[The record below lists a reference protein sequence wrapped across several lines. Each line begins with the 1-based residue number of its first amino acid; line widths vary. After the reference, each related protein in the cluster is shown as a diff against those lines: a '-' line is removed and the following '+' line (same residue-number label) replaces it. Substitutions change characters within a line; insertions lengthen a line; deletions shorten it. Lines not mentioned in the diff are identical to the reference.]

1 MQLTFTDYTFG
12 ASVATALVLTAPE
25 VLVATGDALTDGESL
40 HAFLTEHGIVPGDR
54 PATVADLDEVRAL
67 RTRVRDIVAAPNEEA
82 IVDGANQ
89 LLCVA
94 RTVPFL
100 GRHDGTWTWH
110 LETAPES
117 TLADDLAVVIGTGL
131 LGTVA
136 SLDRTGSG
144 RANPLRA
151 TEFSSTPAGRAGA
164 GSACPRCAE
173 TVSTWRTFAPDAVA
187 NSRTAPEPAPQAP
200 GEESMPIR
208 PHHRRRV
215 VVWEQRGV
223 A

>member
-12 ASVATALVLTAPE
+12 ASLATALVLTAPE

-40 HAFLTEHGIVPGDR
+40 HAFLTEHGIGRGDR
-54 PATVADLDEVRAL
+54 QATGTDLDEVRAL
-67 RTRVRDIVAAPNEEA
+67 RTRVRDVLAAPNEEA

-89 LLCVA
+89 LLRVT

-136 SLDRTGSG
+136 SLGPNRFRSCESPSCNGIFVDTSR
-144 RANPLRA
+144 
-151 TEFSSTPAGRAGA
+151 AGRRRFCMPQVCGN
-164 GSACPRCAE
+164 R
-173 TVSTWRTFAPDAVA
+173 VNVA
-187 NSRTAPEPAPQAP
+187 NFRA
-200 GEESMPIR
+200 
-208 PHHRRRV
+208 RRRR
-215 VVWEQRGV
+215 EQQDRPGTGPTD
-223 A
+223 AE

>member
-1 MQLTFTDYTFG
+1 MMQLTFTDYTFG

-54 PATVADLDEVRAL
+54 PPTGADLDAVRAL

-89 LLCVA
+89 LLRVA
-94 RTVPFL
+94 CTAPFL

-136 SLDRTGSG
+136 SLGPNRFRSCESPSCNGIFVDTSR
-144 RANPLRA
+144 
-151 TEFSSTPAGRAGA
+151 AGRRRFCMPQVCGNRVNVANFRARRRREQQDRPGTGPTGA
-164 GSACPRCAE
+164 G
-173 TVSTWRTFAPDAVA
+173 
-187 NSRTAPEPAPQAP
+187 
-200 GEESMPIR
+200 
-208 PHHRRRV
+208 
-215 VVWEQRGV
+215 
-223 A
+223 

>member
-12 ASVATALVLTAPE
+12 AAVATALVLTAPE

-54 PATVADLDEVRAL
+54 QATGTDLDEIRAL
-67 RTRVRDIVAAPNEEA
+67 RTRVRDVVAAPNEEA

-89 LLCVA
+89 LLRVA
-94 RTVPFL
+94 HTAPFL

-136 SLDRTGSG
+136 SLGPNRFRSCESPSCNGIFVDTSR
-144 RANPLRA
+144 
-151 TEFSSTPAGRAGA
+151 AGRRRFCMPQVCGN
-164 GSACPRCAE
+164 R
-173 TVSTWRTFAPDAVA
+173 VNVA
-187 NSRTAPEPAPQAP
+187 NFRA
-200 GEESMPIR
+200 
-208 PHHRRRV
+208 RRRR
-215 VVWEQRGV
+215 EQQDRPGTGPTD
-223 A
+223 AG

>member
-1 MQLTFTDYTFG
+1 MQLTFTDYTVG

-40 HAFLTEHGIVPGDR
+40 HTFLTEHALVPGDR
-54 PATVADLDEVRAL
+54 PVTGDDLDEVRAL
-67 RTRVRDIVAAPNEEA
+67 RTRVRAVVVAPGEEA

-89 LLCVA
+89 LLGAV

-136 SLDRTGSG
+136 ALGPTRFRSCESPSCNGIFVDTSR
-144 RANPLRA
+144 
-151 TEFSSTPAGRAGA
+151 AGRRRFCMPQVCGN
-164 GSACPRCAE
+164 R
-173 TVSTWRTFAPDAVA
+173 VNVA
-187 NSRTAPEPAPQAP
+187 NFRA
-200 GEESMPIR
+200 
-208 PHHRRRV
+208 RRR
-215 VVWEQRGV
+215 EQQDRRGTGPLD
-223 A
+223 AG

>member
-1 MQLTFTDYTFG
+1 MQLTFTDYTLG

-40 HAFLTEHGIVPGDR
+40 HTFLTEHALVPGDR
-54 PATVADLDEVRAL
+54 PVTGTDVDEVRAL
-67 RTRVRDIVAAPNEEA
+67 RTRVRDVVVAPDEEA

-89 LLCVA
+89 LLRAA

-136 SLDRTGSG
+136 ALGPARFRSCESPSCNGIFVDTSR
-144 RANPLRA
+144 
-151 TEFSSTPAGRAGA
+151 AGRRRFCMPQVCGN
-164 GSACPRCAE
+164 R
-173 TVSTWRTFAPDAVA
+173 VNVA
-187 NSRTAPEPAPQAP
+187 NFRA
-200 GEESMPIR
+200 
-208 PHHRRRV
+208 RRR
-215 VVWEQRGV
+215 ELQDRRGTGPLD
-223 A
+223 AG

>member
-40 HAFLTEHGIVPGDR
+40 HAFLTEHGIAPGDR
-54 PATVADLDEVRAL
+54 PATGTDLDDVRAL
-67 RTRVRDIVAAPNEEA
+67 RTRVRDVVAAPNEEA
-82 IVDGANQ
+82 IVEGANQ
-89 LLCVA
+89 LLRVA

-100 GRHDGTWTWH
+100 ARHDGTWTWH

-136 SLDRTGSG
+136 SLGPSRFRSCESPSCKGIFVDTSR
-144 RANPLRA
+144 
-151 TEFSSTPAGRAGA
+151 AGRRRFCMPQVCGN
-164 GSACPRCAE
+164 R
-173 TVSTWRTFAPDAVA
+173 VNVA
-187 NSRTAPEPAPQAP
+187 NFRA
-200 GEESMPIR
+200 
-208 PHHRRRV
+208 RRRR
-215 VVWEQRGV
+215 EQQDHPGTGP
-223 A
+223 ADAG

>member
-54 PATVADLDEVRAL
+54 PATGAVLDEVRAL

-89 LLCVA
+89 LLRVA

-100 GRHDGTWTWH
+100 GRHDGAWTWH

-136 SLDRTGSG
+136 SLGPNRFRSCESPSCNGIFVDTSR
-144 RANPLRA
+144 
-151 TEFSSTPAGRAGA
+151 AGRRRFCMPQVCGNRVNVANFRARRRREQQDRPGTGPAGA
-164 GSACPRCAE
+164 G
-173 TVSTWRTFAPDAVA
+173 
-187 NSRTAPEPAPQAP
+187 
-200 GEESMPIR
+200 
-208 PHHRRRV
+208 
-215 VVWEQRGV
+215 
-223 A
+223 

>member
-136 SLDRTGSG
+136 SLGPNRFRSCESPSCNGIFVDTSR
-144 RANPLRA
+144 
-151 TEFSSTPAGRAGA
+151 AGRRRFCMPQVCGNRVNVANFRARRRREQQDRPGTGPTGA
-164 GSACPRCAE
+164 G
-173 TVSTWRTFAPDAVA
+173 
-187 NSRTAPEPAPQAP
+187 
-200 GEESMPIR
+200 
-208 PHHRRRV
+208 
-215 VVWEQRGV
+215 
-223 A
+223 